1 MDIVKELERLED
13 LYFGE
18 WEEEKGPL
26 VEALRPLHQKMVQD
40 EDAFNR
46 FLVQTAERFGGAY
59 IPYLF
64 WEKLA
69 HFLQVQEERTW
80 LQELIRAFANSDFDE
95 EEQLQMKPLLVT
107 YMAQEK
113 DFELDKLRA
122 QVIDKAHPSVREYFL
137 KLLSFVKKNTK
148 ATEMYCEKF
157 QMLRHTAPDFDLLGL
172 PVTQLRERL
181 QGV

>member
-18 WEEEKGPL
+18 WEEEKAPL
-26 VEALRPLHQKMVQD
+26 IEALRPVHQELAAD

-46 FLVQTAERFGGAY
+46 FLVQAAERFGGAY

-69 HFLQVQEERTW
+69 QFMDVPEERTW
-80 LQELIRAFANSDFDE
+80 LQELIRAFANSDFDD
-95 EEQLQMKPLLVT
+95 EEQMQMKPLLVT
-107 YMAQEK
+107 YMAKEK

-122 QVIDKAHPSVREYFL
+122 QVIEKAHPSVREYFL
-137 KLLSFVKKNTK
+137 KLITFVKKNTK
-148 ATEMYCEKF
+148 ATGMYCEKF
-157 QMLRHTAPDFDLLGL
+157 ELIRQIPPDFDLLGL
-172 PVTQLRERL
+172 PITQLRERL
-181 QGV
+181 AGV